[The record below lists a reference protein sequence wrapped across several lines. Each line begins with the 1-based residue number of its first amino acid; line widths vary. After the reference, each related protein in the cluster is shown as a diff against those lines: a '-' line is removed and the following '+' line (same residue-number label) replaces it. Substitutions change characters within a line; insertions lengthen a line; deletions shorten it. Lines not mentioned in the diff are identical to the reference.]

1 MVNLR
6 ASFDKAREKIR
17 QATSKSTTLKLKG
30 YSEMKVR
37 SSLVSLCI
45 HVTRRNTGR
54 MTTAHHPCPIADAN
68 APHS

>member
-45 HVTRRNTGR
+45 HVTRRNTR
-54 MTTAHHPCPIADAN
+54 AA
-68 APHS
+68 